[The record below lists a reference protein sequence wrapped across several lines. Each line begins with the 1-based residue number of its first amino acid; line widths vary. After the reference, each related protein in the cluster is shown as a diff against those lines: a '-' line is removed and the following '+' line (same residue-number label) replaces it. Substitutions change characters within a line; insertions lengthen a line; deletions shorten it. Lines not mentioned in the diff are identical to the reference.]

1 MPIQL
6 RYDKNSDILY
16 ASLTGI
22 VTMADFKNSILE
34 LSENTE
40 FPPNVDS
47 LVDVSQ
53 MEFNDVDTSF
63 LKEVIAMEKQNPGRQ
78 GARVAYVA
86 DSNLNYG
93 MLRMYE
99 GLADNIAKTSKVFRT
114 VSEGEAW
121 IMESKSNKNPPQSNN
136 T

>member
-1 MPIQL
+1 
-6 RYDKNSDILY
+6 
-16 ASLTGI
+16 
-22 VTMADFKNSILE
+22 MADFKNYILE

-47 LVDVSQ
+47 LVNVSQ

-114 VSEGEAW
+114 VSEGDAW

>member
-1 MPIQL
+1 
-6 RYDKNSDILY
+6 
-16 ASLTGI
+16 
-22 VTMADFKNSILE
+22 MADFKNSILE

-40 FPPNVDS
+40 FASNVDS

-78 GARVAYVA
+78 GARVAYIA

-99 GLADNIAKTSKVFRT
+99 SLADNIAKTSKVFRT